1 MSYILH
7 RLTHLIK
14 ANRHLHRAVRCLLAP
29 YRAHLDARQ
38 RRIYD
43 AWQRQHIEQPPP
55 LSSLTEQPRISI
67 IVPTYNTPIPFLREM
82 VQSVVAQSYPHWEL
96 ILVDD
101 ASTNETTRQAIRDLA
116 EDTPQLKPFFLDKNR
131 HIAGATNYGIAQAT
145 GEYIALLDHDDTLH
159 PDALLWIAAAIDRTG
174 AQFVY
179 TDETKMDEN
188 GRPYQPFFK
197 PDWNEDFLRA
207 VNYITHF
214 AVISRQLL
222 TEVGGE
228 DGAYNGTQDW
238 ELFLRLTRALQ
249 PEQIAHVPQILYYW
263 RVHQASTAK
272 DLDAKPYV
280 IDAQRRALEA
290 DSAARQV
297 QTQVERDPQYGAQ
310 WQMSY
315 ILGQAYSTDTAPFDE
330 TTTVGQLLKAT
341 TAEMICLTQH
351 NALPSSTLQH
361 LAADAARP
369 MIGAVVPRITDER
382 QVIANLSSILQPS
395 VVDLLQQL
403 SRRSFT
409 KHIYLTARYNLGTI
423 DAPTV
428 VVARTKL
435 AALAPDT
442 PLTSAQITAALCGKG
457 YNTLYNPHVTP
468 EEDV

>member
-1 MSYILH
+1 M
-7 RLTHLIK
+7 
-14 ANRHLHRAVRCLLAP
+14 
-29 YRAHLDARQ
+29 
-38 RRIYD
+38 
-43 AWQRQHIEQPPP
+43 
-55 LSSLTEQPRISI
+55 
-67 IVPTYNTPIPFLREM
+67 
-82 VQSVVAQSYPHWEL
+82 
-96 ILVDD
+96 
-101 ASTNETTRQAIRDLA
+101 
-116 EDTPQLKPFFLDKNR
+116 
-131 HIAGATNYGIAQAT
+131 
-145 GEYIALLDHDDTLH
+145 
-159 PDALLWIAAAIDRTG
+159 
-174 AQFVY
+174 
-179 TDETKMDEN
+179 
-188 GRPYQPFFK
+188 
-197 PDWNEDFLRA
+197 
-207 VNYITHF
+207 
-214 AVISRQLL
+214 SRQLL

-228 DGAYNGTQDW
+228 DGSYNGTQDW

-297 QTQVERDPQYGAQ
+297 RTQVERDPQYGAQ

-315 ILGQAYSTDTAPFDE
+315 ILDRPYSTHTVPFDE
-330 TTTVGQLLKAT
+330 STTVGQLLETT
-341 TAEMICLTQH
+341 TAEMICLTQY

-369 MIGAVVPRITDER
+369 MIGAVVPQITDEQ

-395 VVDLLQQL
+395 VVGLLQQL

-409 KHIYLTARYNLGTI
+409 KHIYLTARYNLGII

-435 AALAPDT
+435 VALAPDT